1 MFSEKLYGMA
11 WYAWLSFIMLLAVS
25 CASERRL
32 SEIRLGRMRPDLSMP
47 SDKDFEK
54 EKEKMMREI
63 KVDSLSG
70 DMSDGP
76 LIMNAIKDEETG
88 EMVAVDVINA
98 SKVVAR
104 FRNVAERA
112 GKVTVEF
119 DVTVPSALVSSR
131 WQLRIFPEMAVG
143 EDSLRLD
150 PVLVTGAG
158 YRSQQMRGYERYRE
172 FVSSIIRDSSGFVMV
187 RPLEIFIER
196 NYPGIYAMKNDTSIV
211 PEPMAENLF
220 GVNQKLALE
229 HYTMHERKRR
239 NDWKIK
245 NKDMYFRK
253 FVKSPFVNNVRLDT
267 VMSAG
272 DGSLVYRYTHTMSSS
287 PGLRKMSVSLR
298 GTVFRDGEQ
307 VLEMPSPEKLTFY
320 VSSLSSLADDTPR
333 YLFMIIDRVV
343 TDNTDAFLDF
353 DQGSTSL
360 DTLRPGNASELARI
374 RKCFSDVYSRRDMV
388 LDSII
393 VTASCSPEGSVKFNS
408 GLAGGRALSVK
419 RYVLDRVDGLEDS
432 LVRSESVPENWEY
445 FRTLVA
451 NDTVLPPARRDLILK
466 ISEEKD
472 KDSAESRLAVMPE
485 YRYLREKI
493 YPRLRTVNFSF
504 HMHRPDVEK
513 DTVHTKVLDT
523 VYMKGL
529 EALKNLD
536 YKVAASLLGPY
547 RDYNAALAMAS
558 SGYDDT
564 ALSILSELKDA
575 GAKADYLGAVL
586 LARMGEYELAAESFR
601 RSVRKDPSM
610 AHRANLDPELSD
622 IVKKGN
628 YEYGMLLP

>member
-1 MFSEKLYGMA
+1 MA
-11 WYAWLSFIMLLAVS
+11 AAVLLAACS
-25 CASERRL
+25 PLKKYAGIAAGPDRL
-32 SEIRLGRMRPDLSMP
+32 EISLPDETEP
-47 SDKDFEK
+47 EPD
-54 EKEKMMREI
+54 
-63 KVDSLSG
+63 VDSEAFTVDSSRTS
-70 DMSDGP
+70 SDGP
-76 LIMNAIKDEETG
+76 LILNAIRDSETG
-88 EMVAVDVINA
+88 EMTATDVISA

-104 FRNVAERA
+104 FRNIAERL
-112 GKVTVEF
+112 GSISFSF
-119 DVTVPSALVSSR
+119 DVSVPEALISSEF
-131 WQLRIFPEMAVG
+131 QLRFSPELEVMG
-143 EDSLRLD
+143 DTLSLE
-150 PVLVTGAG
+150 PVFITGSD
-158 YRSQQMRGYERYRE
+158 YRKRQMRGYERYRAFLE
-172 FVSSIIRDSSGFVMV
+172 SLVTDSTLFIRMEQ
-187 RPLEIFIER
+187 LEMFLER
-196 NYPGIYAMKNDTSIV
+196 YFPETYAMKNDTSIV

-220 GVNQKLALE
+220 GVNQKLALG

-287 PGLRKMSVSLR
+287 PGLRKLSVSLR

-536 YKVAASLLGPY
+536 YKAAASLLGPY
-547 RDYNAALAMAS
+547 RDYNAARAMAS

-628 YEYGMLLP
+628 SEYGMLLP

>member
-1 MFSEKLYGMA
+1 
-11 WYAWLSFIMLLAVS
+11 
-25 CASERRL
+25 
-32 SEIRLGRMRPDLSMP
+32 
-47 SDKDFEK
+47 
-54 EKEKMMREI
+54 
-63 KVDSLSG
+63 
-70 DMSDGP
+70 
-76 LIMNAIKDEETG
+76 
-88 EMVAVDVINA
+88 
-98 SKVVAR
+98 
-104 FRNVAERA
+104 
-112 GKVTVEF
+112 
-119 DVTVPSALVSSR
+119 
-131 WQLRIFPEMAVG
+131 
-143 EDSLRLD
+143 
-150 PVLVTGAG
+150 
-158 YRSQQMRGYERYRE
+158 
-172 FVSSIIRDSSGFVMV
+172 
-187 RPLEIFIER
+187 
-196 NYPGIYAMKNDTSIV
+196 MKNDTSIV

-220 GVNQKLALE
+220 GVNQKLALG

-287 PGLRKMSVSLR
+287 PGLRKLSVSLR

-536 YKVAASLLGPY
+536 YKAAASLLGPY

-628 YEYGMLLP
+628 SEYGMLLP